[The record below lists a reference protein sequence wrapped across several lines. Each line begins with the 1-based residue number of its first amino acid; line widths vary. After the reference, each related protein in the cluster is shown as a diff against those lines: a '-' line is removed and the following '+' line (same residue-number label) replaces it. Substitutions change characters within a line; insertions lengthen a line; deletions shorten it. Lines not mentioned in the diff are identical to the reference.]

1 MDGQMKVGD
10 LVKVDEG
17 IFHAGIP
24 EHRVGVII
32 EKGPEMNIKSL
43 GASKQDDIMNILLA
57 GQTLHFHKMFLETG
71 FYHLTVEEIDEWHAD
86 KRAATI
92 AAREKGED
100 TFHINFDSGG
110 ESRLAPRHRWQELNP
125 NMVYEVLRARCRV
138 QRGYHMEASQVKIL
152 DTETGRILYC
162 DRDSVVVA
170 G

>member
-1 MDGQMKVGD
+1 MNKKEHKMKNAKIESQNFRKGN
-10 LVKVDEG
+10 LVKAAPVDKPFG
-17 IFHAGIP
+17 SP
-24 EHRVGVII
+24 
-32 EKGPEMNIKSL
+32 IK
-43 GASKQDDIMNILLA
+43 
-57 GQTLHFHKMFLETG
+57 G
-71 FYHLTVEEIDEWHAD
+71 FYHLTAEEIDEWRAD

-138 QRGYHMEASQVKIL
+138 QCGYHMQASQVKIL

-162 DRDSVVVA
+162 DRDALVVV